1 MAAKSVTHSITLSV
15 GDISRV
21 FSDTQTAAS
30 NPTNFIV
37 GDQQVSGSSH
47 EDLGRNLKTDAL
59 GDLEMTGHNTMLL
72 LRNDTASGG
81 GELTVSFDDA
91 SDFPVQI
98 FPQQMNL
105 YSVEDIR
112 DVKIGS
118 TSGVATFT
126 YMAIQLDS

>member
-15 GDISRV
+15 GDISLV

-47 EDLGRNLKTDAL
+47 EYLGRANKTDAL

-91 SDFPVQI
+91 SAFPVQI
-98 FPQQMNL
+98 LPQQMNL

-112 DVKIGS
+112 DVKLAS
-118 TSGVATFT
+118 TAGVATFT
-126 YMAIQLDS
+126 FMAIQLDS